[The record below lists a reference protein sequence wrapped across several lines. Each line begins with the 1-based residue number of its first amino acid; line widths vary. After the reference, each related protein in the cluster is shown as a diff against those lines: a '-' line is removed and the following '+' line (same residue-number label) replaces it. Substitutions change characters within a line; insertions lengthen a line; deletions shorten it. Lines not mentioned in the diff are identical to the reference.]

1 MASLEDLLNNQL
13 KDSPNKDDNDDAGII
28 RSTLSGIVSGVI
40 KIPEGAFSLGASLI
54 DLGLGTNTAAKVE
67 QAFDFINPF
76 EEAAEDTA
84 AGRIAELIVNI
95 GVPGGIAFKAGKNL
109 AKTAL
114 SAKKA
119 GNYFSLTGKGL
130 ADDVISKGIPKATK
144 FNVSPINKA
153 VENFALNKKGKF
165 LEYAGGAGLS
175 AVAEGVFVGDVKT
188 AGTLGDVIGGPT
200 KLNREEGGTNR
211 QQAAKELVNRLKFGT
226 EGGVFTAG
234 IGTLGVGFNRLRKI
248 NIFLVNLVKEVLK
261 VKLLLKQQKL
271 Y

>member
-1 MASLEDLLNNQL
+1 MM
-13 KDSPNKDDNDDAGII
+13 
-28 RSTLSGIVSGVI
+28 
-40 KIPEGAFSLGASLI
+40 F
-54 DLGLGTNTAAKVE
+54 
-67 QAFDFINPF
+67 
-76 EEAAEDTA
+76 
-84 AGRIAELIVNI
+84 
-95 GVPGGIAFKAGKNL
+95 
-109 AKTAL
+109 
-114 SAKKA
+114 
-119 GNYFSLTGKGL
+119 
-130 ADDVISKGIPKATK
+130 ISKGIPKATK

-234 IGTLGVGFNRLRKI
+234 IGTLGVGFNRLRKGPSDTGRVIKDPMEKFWNNLFSKFSKRGPKGQTTFEATEAIRTGTSADEMLSI
-248 NIFLVNLVKEVLK
+248 NSAKVIDDELFKLYDTNQKFFTSEDTFQQLAKKKKALNETVLSGLDNPNYYDKQLSAAGRESGFTLDEILEGGVLK
-261 VKLLLKQQKL
+261 NEKGKILDNSKLVEDGFYIKI
-271 Y
+271 